1 MIQPWRQLRAPL
13 LMLRA
18 DLLRNVFERLQ
29 MRRRITIAK
38 GVIGDEVKAALQQRA
53 ERSEVGHAAIMQ
65 RPRSPGKGAGLADVA
80 AVPQPSRSMKHLA
93 LLFLTTAAFAAETR
107 DAVFLKSINEMFP
120 RLVEIRRDI
129 HRHPE
134 LSNEEERTAKL
145 VVDRLKELGFTDIRT
160 GVAKHGVV
168 AMLKGAQDG
177 PCVAVRADMDALP
190 IKELRSVS
198 YRSQNPGVM
207 HACGHDVHVTCA
219 LGVAELLSKH
229 RDLVKGS
236 VKFLFQPA
244 EEAMPATFKG
254 DWGAKLM
261 VAEGAMK
268 NPKPA
273 AVFGL
278 HTSTLVQPK
287 GTTDDGVYYLKAG
300 QIGYTPLIDNANSD
314 RFHII
319 IHGKMA
325 HGSTPHKSVDAIAV
339 AAEAIMALQLIKS
352 RQTNTRQPLVI
363 SIGTLSGGDRENII
377 AEKVEMGGT
386 VRTYD
391 AAFRD
396 GVIEQMHRILK
407 GITSAHG
414 ATYEM
419 EYRKTYP
426 SIRNDPKVV
435 DATLP
440 VFRRIVGEQNVI
452 ELIPGMGGE
461 DFSFFAQESPG
472 FFFRLGVANEA
483 KGMIHGAH
491 TPLYDCDEESIKT
504 GVAVMAAAV
513 CDFLDATK

>member
-1 MIQPWRQLRAPL
+1 
-13 LMLRA
+13 
-18 DLLRNVFERLQ
+18 
-29 MRRRITIAK
+29 
-38 GVIGDEVKAALQQRA
+38 
-53 ERSEVGHAAIMQ
+53 
-65 RPRSPGKGAGLADVA
+65 
-80 AVPQPSRSMKHLA
+80 MKHLA
-93 LLFLTTAAFAAETR
+93 LLLLASSLCAADTR
-107 DAVFLKSINEMFP
+107 DAVFQKSIDEMFP

-129 HRHPE
+129 HMHPE
-134 LSNEEERTAKL
+134 LSNEEVRTAKL
-145 VVDRLKELGFTDIRT
+145 VADRLKELGCTDIKT

-168 AMLKGAQDG
+168 ALLKGTQDG

-190 IKELRSVS
+190 IKELRSVP

-229 RDLVKGS
+229 RDQLKGT

-261 VAEGAMK
+261 VAEGAME
-268 NPKPA
+268 NPRAA

-278 HTSTLVQPK
+278 HTTASVQPASS
-287 GTTDDGVYYLKAG
+287 TDDGVHYLKAG
-300 QIGYTPLIDNANSD
+300 QIGYTPGIDNANSD
-314 RFHII
+314 RFHIT

-325 HGSTPHKSVDAIAV
+325 HGSAPHKGVDAIAV
-339 AAEAIMALQLIKS
+339 AAEAIMALQMIKS

-363 SIGTLSGGDRENII
+363 SIGTITGGDRENII
-377 AEKVEMGGT
+377 AEKVELGGT

-396 GVIEQMHRILK
+396 GIIEQMERILQ

-414 ATYEM
+414 ATYAM

-426 SIRNDPKVV
+426 SIRNDRKLI

-440 VFRRIVGEQNVI
+440 AFRRIVGDKNVI

-461 DFSFFAQESPG
+461 DFSYFAQVVPG
-472 FFFRLGVANEA
+472 FYFRLGVANEE
-483 KGMIHGAH
+483 KGMTYGGH
-491 TPLYDCDEESIKT
+491 TPMYDCDEESIKT

-513 CDFLDATK
+513 CDFLDAAK